1 MIISN
6 LDKERSFSCLSRIL
20 GTLKEDDHNY
30 GLKRYVT
37 KNEYSIQ
44 GLCKVF

>member
-30 GLKRYVT
+30 GLKRYVS
-37 KNEYSIQ
+37 KNENSLMA
-44 GLCKVF
+44 LCKFN